1 MNAPRGAAA
10 MKPLLTAISLSVA
23 EAWLGMA
30 QALARL
36 HGALDEDLQAHRP
49 RGRLEAVETS
59 PPTARAR
66 HA

>member
-1 MNAPRGAAA
+1 
-10 MKPLLTAISLSVA
+10 MKPLLTAIGLSVA

-36 HGALDEDLQAHRP
+36 HGALDEDLQARRP
-49 RGRLEAVETS
+49 RSRLEAVETS